1 MDDLLA
7 QLQAVLANRYT
18 IEREIGRGGMATVY
32 LAEELHPQRKVAIKV
47 MTPDFGT
54 RILRERFLRE
64 VNLTSKLA
72 HPHIVPVFA
81 AGEADEL
88 LYFVMPY
95 IEGESLRQKLVRQGP
110 LSFDEAISIA
120 AEVAGAL
127 HYAHGFGVVHRD
139 VKPENIL
146 LADDHAIVADF
157 GIARALGVAGGENL
171 TQAGIAV
178 GTPAYMSTD
187 QADGSTNIDA
197 RTDVYSLG
205 CVLFEML
212 GGRGHVQQGRQR
224 RLDTMHD
231 TLQTIAA
238 STTTLAGLESLLRK
252 AVAVDPVD
260 RFVSCDAFARG
271 LRDLQRPGPP
281 VTPERRAVR
290 LGAVLG
296 ALVISVALV
305 AGLLLPSRGGAA
317 TPERVVVALYEN
329 QTGDPT
335 LAHLGPM
342 ATDWITQGLA
352 QTGLLNVVVARG
364 GLADLTPTPTRP
376 IARRI
381 HSLVE
386 ETGAELVV
394 SGAYYLQGGQLQF
407 QTRITDPEGQVIIGL
422 SPVITPLDSPLVAVE
437 LLRQRVM
444 GALATLVDERLRTA
458 ARAFSQ
464 PPSYDAYQQ
473 YVEGMTQFVRIN
485 LPVAVGHFLRASE
498 LDSSFVTAKLL
509 AAFVYTT
516 MEDWRRADSLAQI
529 VNRSRDALAPLE
541 RHQLDWV
548 LGLTSGDVTA
558 ALEAIRAA
566 SELTGDD
573 MLIFV
578 ALNALWANRPEEA
591 MEALRRLDQE
601 GGFASDFILFPDW
614 VCTALHALGRHREEL
629 DAARRGR
636 QQFPTAQNTVL
647 NELRALYA
655 LGEDGPVDSLWD
667 LLFSLPSQ
675 GGQFGT
681 YEGDVLRLSA
691 MEARAHGRDAF
702 DAADIQRSVQ
712 WYRALAPDEA
722 ALEGHRYGLARSL
735 YMAGDYGESKT
746 LLDSLARERPD
757 SLGYRGYLGSLAA
770 RVGNRDEA
778 NAILTS
784 LAELEG
790 RYTLGAASFWRAR
803 IASILGDHEDAVRY
817 LRRAEQEGFRFE
829 GTERFTWDFQPMWSY
844 RPFMEWIE
852 PRG

>member
-1 MDDLLA
+1 
-7 QLQAVLANRYT
+7 
-18 IEREIGRGGMATVY
+18 
-32 LAEELHPQRKVAIKV
+32 
-47 MTPDFGT
+47 
-54 RILRERFLRE
+54 LRE

-95 IEGESLRQKLVRQGP
+95 IEGESLRQKMVRQGP
-110 LSFDEAISIA
+110 LPFDEAISIA

-139 VKPENIL
+139 IKPENIL

-157 GIARALGVAGGENL
+157 GIARALDVVGGENL

-178 GTPAYMSTD
+178 GTPAYMSPE
-187 QADGSTNIDA
+187 QADGSANIDA

-317 TPERVVVALYEN
+317 TPERVVVAQYEN
-329 QTGDPT
+329 QTGDPA

-516 MEDWRRADSLAQI
+516 MEDWRRADSLAQL
-529 VNRSRDALAPLE
+529 VSRSRDALAPLE

-548 LGLTSGDVTA
+548 LGLARGDVTA

-573 MLIFV
+573 MLIFEG
-578 ALNALWANRPEEA
+578 LTALWANRPEEA
-591 MEALRRLDQE
+591 LEAVRGLDPE
-601 GGFASDFILFPDW
+601 RGFARDFILFSDW
-614 VCTALHALGRHREEL
+614 VCSALHALGRHHEEL
-629 DAARRGR
+629 DEARLGR
-636 QQFPTAQNTVL
+636 QQFPTARNTVL

-667 LLFSLPSQ
+667 LYVSLPTQS
-675 GGQFGT
+675 GLG
-681 YEGDVLRLSA
+681 ESAGDAQRLAA
-691 MEARAHGRDAF
+691 MEARAHGRDALAEATF
-702 DAADIQRSVQ
+702 RRSVQ
-712 WYRALAPDEA
+712 WYRVLAPDEA

-735 YMAGDYGESKT
+735 YMAGYYEESKV

-770 RVGNRDEA
+770 RMGNRDEA
-778 NAILTS
+778 NAVLTS
-784 LAELEG
+784 LADLEG
-790 RYTLGAASFWRAR
+790 PYTLGAASFWRAR
-803 IASILGDHEDAVRY
+803 IASVLGDHEDAVRH
-817 LRRAEQEGFRFE
+817 LRRAEEEGFRFE
-829 GTERFTWDFQPMWSY
+829 GTERFTLDFQSMWSY
-844 RPFMEWIE
+844 PPFVEWIK

>member
-1 MDDLLA
+1 MLA
-7 QLQAVLANRYT
+7 QLQGALADRYT

-64 VNLTSKLA
+64 VNLTSKLT

-95 IEGESLRQKLVRQGP
+95 IEGESLRQRMVRQGP

-146 LADDHAIVADF
+146 LSDDHAVVADF

-178 GTPAYMSTD
+178 GTPAYMSPE
-187 QADGSTNIDA
+187 QADGSINIDA

-212 GGRGHVQQGRQR
+212 GGRGHVEQGRQR

-231 TLQTIAA
+231 TTQTIAA
-238 STTTLAGLESLLRK
+238 STTTLAGLESLLRTAM
-252 AVAVDPVD
+252 AVEPTD
-260 RFVSCDAFARG
+260 RFVSCEAFARA

-281 VTPERRAVR
+281 VTSKRRAVR
-290 LGAVLG
+290 MGAVLG
-296 ALVISVALV
+296 ALVVSVALAV
-305 AGLLLPSRGGAA
+305 GLLLPSRGGAA

-329 QTGDPT
+329 QTGDPE

-352 QTGLLNVVVARG
+352 QTGLLNVVVARS
-364 GLADLTPTPTRP
+364 GLAELTPTPTRP

-394 SGAYYLQGGQLQF
+394 SGAYYRQGGQLQF
-407 QTRITDPEGQVIIGL
+407 QTRITDPEGQILLGL
-422 SPVITPLDSPLVAVE
+422 SPVVAPLDSPLVAVE

-444 GALATLVDERLRTA
+444 GALATLVDERLRPA
-458 ARAFSQ
+458 ARAISE
-464 PPSYDAYQQ
+464 PPSYEAYQQ

-485 LPVAVGHFLRASE
+485 QVAAIQYFQRAVE
-498 LDSSFVTAKLL
+498 LDSSFVTARLM
-509 AAFVYTT
+509 AAFAYAT
-516 MEDWRRADSLAQI
+516 MEEWHQADSLARI
-529 VNRSRDALAPLE
+529 VAQSRDALAPLE

-548 LGLTSGDVTA
+548 LRLAEGDLAGALT
-558 ALEAIRAA
+558 AIRSAA
-566 SELTGDD
+566 EVSGPET
-573 MLIFV
+573 LIFV
-578 ALNALWANRPEEA
+578 ALSAMWTNRPAEA
-591 MEALRRLDQE
+591 IATLERLDPE
-601 GGFASDFILFPDW
+601 RGFASEFFLYWDFL
-614 VCTALHALGRHREEL
+614 TGTLHIVGRHEDEL
-629 DAARRGR
+629 EQARRGR
-636 QQFPTAQNTVL
+636 AQYPTL
-647 NELRALYA
+647 RFSLGSELRALYA
-655 LGEDGPVDSLWD
+655 LGETESLDSLWD
-667 LLFSLPSQ
+667 EYESLPPMFSQ
-675 GGQFGT
+675 SVA
-681 YEGDVLRLSA
+681 DLRRLAA
-691 MEARAHGRDAF
+691 MEARTHGWDSL
-702 DAADIQRSVQ
+702 AAVTLAGSIQ
-712 WYRALAPDEA
+712 WYRSLAQRTGE
-722 ALEGHRYGLARSL
+722 LEEHRYGLARSL
-735 YMAGDYGESKT
+735 YVAGEYRE
-746 LLDSLARERPD
+746 ARPLFERLFAEHPD
-757 SLGYRGYLGSLAA
+757 SLGYEGYLGS
-770 RVGNRDEA
+770 V
-778 NAILTS
+778 
-784 LAELEG
+784 
-790 RYTLGAASFWRAR
+790 AASLENREEALRISESLEKQRRPYDFGAVPFWRAR
-803 IASILGDHEDAVRY
+803 IASVLGDREEAMGY
-817 LRRAEQEGFRFE
+817 LRMAESEGYRYD
-829 GTERFTWDFQPMWSY
+829 GDVHLVADFHVMHGY
-844 RPFMEWIE
+844 APFVEWIK

>member
-95 IEGESLRQKLVRQGP
+95 IEGESLRQKMARQGP
-110 LSFDEAISIA
+110 LAFDEAISIA

-139 VKPENIL
+139 IKPENIL

-178 GTPAYMSTD
+178 GTPAYMSPE
-187 QADGSTNIDA
+187 QADGSPNVDA

-212 GGRGHVQQGRQR
+212 GGRGHVQQSRQR
-224 RLDTMHD
+224 RLDTVHP
-231 TLQTIAA
+231 TLQTVAA
-238 STTTLAGLESLLRK
+238 STTTLAGLESLLRTAM
-252 AVAVDPVD
+252 AVEPAD
-260 RFVSCDAFARG
+260 RFVSCDAFARA
-271 LRDLQRPGPP
+271 LRDLQRPGAP

-290 LGAVLG
+290 LGVVLG
-296 ALVISVALV
+296 ALVVSVALA

-329 QTGDPT
+329 QTGDPA

-364 GLADLTPTPTRP
+364 GLAELTPSPTRP

-386 ETGAELVV
+386 ETGAEIVV
-394 SGAYYLQGGQLQF
+394 SGAYYRQGGQLQF
-407 QTRITDPEGQVIIGL
+407 QTRITDPDGQVILGL

-458 ARAFSQ
+458 ARAYSQ
-464 PPSYDAYQQ
+464 PPSYEAYQQ
-473 YVEGMTQFVRIN
+473 YVEGMTRFVRID

-548 LGLTSGDVTA
+548 LGLARGDITA

-573 MLIFV
+573 MLIFEGLT
-578 ALNALWANRPEEA
+578 AIWANRPEEA
-591 MEALRRLDQE
+591 LEAVRALDPE
-601 GGFASDFILFPDW
+601 RGFARDFILYSDW
-614 VCTALHALGRHREEL
+614 VCSALHALGRHREEL
-629 DAARRGR
+629 DEARRGR
-636 QQFPTAQNTVL
+636 HQFPAARNTVL
-647 NELRALYA
+647 NEIRALYA
-655 LGEDGPVDSLWD
+655 LGEVGPVDSLWD
-667 LLFSLPSQ
+667 LYVSLPTQS
-675 GGQFGT
+675 GLG
-681 YEGDVLRLSA
+681 ESVGDKLRQAA
-691 MEARAHGRDAF
+691 MEARVHGRDAL
-702 DAADIQRSVQ
+702 ADGDFQRSVQ
-712 WYRALAPDEA
+712 WYQALAPDESA
-722 ALEGHRYGLARSL
+722 FERHRYGLARSL
-735 YMAGDYGESKT
+735 YMAGDYEESKVEFE
-746 LLDSLARERPD
+746 SLARERPD

-770 RVGNRDEA
+770 RMGNRDEA

-784 LAELEG
+784 LADLEG
-790 RYTLGAASFWRAR
+790 PYTLGAASFWRAR
-803 IASILGDHEDAVRY
+803 IASVSGDHEDAVQH
-817 LRRAEQEGFRFE
+817 LRRAEQEGFRFQ
-829 GTERFTWDFQPMWSY
+829 GPERFTSDFQSMWSY
-844 RPFMEWIE
+844 PPFVEWIK